1 MNILVRLPNWLG
13 DLVMSSAFV
22 NACSEHYAGSRI
34 DVIVKKIHSP
44 LMALFNGIGEIYSFD
59 PSISRSMVPWMR
71 FSRSIADRKKYD
83 LFFCL
88 PDSFSSALGAFLTRS
103 QHRIGYAHEWR
114 SPLLTHAYPK
124 PLSVHRVQEY
134 RYLLDA
140 YTGNDGF
147 ANPAVRL
154 NASALKLT
162 KTALAGVDAA
172 RPVILFNPNSEA
184 QSRRIPLKKAVAI
197 ADSLLQEFN
206 GTLVLPGAESDRS
219 FTKAIR
225 ALLRQPAR
233 CLDLAGTTNCLEL
246 AALCHAADLVVS
258 ADSGIAHLAAA
269 LDRPVAVLFGAG
281 NPASTAPLAPKL
293 AILRAPD
300 IHCAPCVLNQ
310 CTDQDPPCIM
320 GIDEDDL
327 IRKCRALLDK

>member
-22 NACSEHYAGSRI
+22 NACVAHFAGCRI

-44 LMALFNGIGEIYSFD
+44 LMDLFNGIGEVYSFD
-59 PSISRSMVPWMR
+59 RSSSRSIVPWIR

-103 QHRIGYAHEWR
+103 KHRIGYANEWR

-124 PLSVHRVQEY
+124 PLSVHRAQEY
-134 RYLLDA
+134 RYLLDVYA
-140 YTGNDGF
+140 GNDSF
-147 ANPAVRL
+147 ANPVVRL
-154 NASALKLT
+154 NASAPELT
-162 KTALAGVDAA
+162 KTVLARVDVA
-172 RPVILFNPNSEA
+172 RPLILFNPNSEA

-197 ADSLLQEFN
+197 ADSLLQAFD

-219 FTKAIR
+219 FTNAIR

-233 CLDLAGTTNCLEL
+233 CLDLAGTTDCLEL
-246 AALCHAADLVVS
+246 AALCHTADLVVS

-269 LDRPVAVLFGAG
+269 LDHPVAVLFGAG
-281 NPASTAPLAPKL
+281 NPASTAPLTSKL
-293 AILRAPD
+293 ALLRAPD
-300 IHCAPCVLNQ
+300 IHCAPCVSNQ

-320 GIDEDDL
+320 RIDEGDL
-327 IRKCRALLDK
+327 IRKCRALLT